1 MLEKENM
8 PGVEIEVPHFVRIYC
23 QNRTTEYTKY
33 LDPIQL
39 KKAFHNKDLSVKVC
53 KDGHYNYGL
62 EKLTRCRIIQR
73 VKPLTV
79 LKNPMLIYAAEL
91 EYRTWRVEY
100 PISLQEARWLL
111 IDSYPQTNNV
121 AQPDSCLILIQERKG
136 ACKLSISETVELA
149 TERRQARRRKETT
162 SCYA

>member
-1 MLEKENM
+1 MSNNM
-8 PGVEIEVPHFVRIYC
+8 PEVEIEIEVPHFVKIYC

-39 KKAFHNKDLSVKVC
+39 KKAFHNKDLKVKVLD
-53 KDGHYNYGL
+53 KIDDL
-62 EKLTRCRIIQR
+62 VRCHITQI

-79 LKNPMLIYAAEL
+79 LKNPMLMYAAEL
-91 EYRTWRVEY
+91 EYRTWKVEF
-100 PISLQEARWLL
+100 PITLQEARWKL

-136 ACKLSISETVELA
+136 ACKLNISEIVELA
-149 TERRQARRRKETT
+149 NERRANRRKKEERL
-162 SCYA
+162 CYA

>member
-1 MLEKENM
+1 MSEKDNM
-8 PGVEIEVPHFVRIYC
+8 PEVEIEVPHFVRVYC

-39 KKAFHNKDLSVKVC
+39 KKAFHNKDLKVKVLD
-53 KDGHYNYGL
+53 KIDNLH
-62 EKLTRCRIIQR
+62 RCHITQI

-79 LKNPMLIYAAEL
+79 LKNPMLMYAAEL
-91 EYRTWRVEY
+91 EYRTWRVDY
-100 PISLQEARWLL
+100 PITVQEARWLL

-136 ACKLSISETVELA
+136 ASKLTISETVELA
-149 TERRQARRRKETT
+149 NERRETRRNKEDKL
-162 SCYA
+162 CYA

>member
-1 MLEKENM
+1 MLDNM
-8 PGVEIEVPHFVRIYC
+8 PEVEIEVPHFVKVYC

-39 KKAFHNKDLSVKVC
+39 KKAFHNKDLKVKVLD
-53 KDGHYNYGL
+53 KIDNL
-62 EKLTRCRIIQR
+62 VRCHITQV

-79 LKNPMLIYAAEL
+79 LKNPMLMYAAEL
-91 EYRTWRVEY
+91 EYRTWKVEF
-100 PISLQEARWLL
+100 PITLQEARWKL

-136 ACKLSISETVELA
+136 ACKLSISETVEIA
-149 TERRQARRRKETT
+149 TERRSIRRKKEEKL
-162 SCYA
+162 CYA

>member
-1 MLEKENM
+1 MSNNM
-8 PGVEIEVPHFVRIYC
+8 PEVEVEIEVPHFVKIYC

-39 KKAFHNKDLSVKVC
+39 KRAFHNKDLKVKVLD
-53 KDGHYNYGL
+53 KIDNL
-62 EKLTRCRIIQR
+62 VRCHITQI

-79 LKNPMLIYAAEL
+79 LKNPMLLYAAEL

-111 IDSYPQTNNV
+111 QDSYSETNCG
-121 AQPDSCLILIQERKG
+121 AHYPISSLILIKENKGAYKLDLLEQQQIVAERKKQG
-136 ACKLSISETVELA
+136 IHG
-149 TERRQARRRKETT
+149 RRQG
-162 SCYA
+162 CYA